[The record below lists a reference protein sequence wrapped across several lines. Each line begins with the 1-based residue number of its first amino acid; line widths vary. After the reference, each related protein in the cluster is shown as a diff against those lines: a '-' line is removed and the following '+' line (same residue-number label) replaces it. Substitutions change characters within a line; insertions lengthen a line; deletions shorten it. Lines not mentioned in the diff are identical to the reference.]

1 MCARAHAENKKTPQE
16 KPPQLLAKV
25 FSLSSSQ
32 KPLSQF
38 EGQNFVKRNEE
49 TRWNGTLS
57 HRSRDLD
64 VKTSTASDFRGLRAD
79 SRPQPPKIID
89 RLRESSRL
97 VTTATTTR
105 KCEKKK
111 EFLKRASNTARDIYQ
126 PHLQARFRHGG
137 VHANGSGATESERHV
152 YFILRSK
159 VVM

>member
-1 MCARAHAENKKTPQE
+1 M
-16 KPPQLLAKV
+16 
-25 FSLSSSQ
+25 
-32 KPLSQF
+32 
-38 EGQNFVKRNEE
+38 
-49 TRWNGTLS
+49 
-57 HRSRDLD
+57 D

-105 KCEKKK
+105 KCEKKE

-126 PHLQARFRHGG
+126 THLQARFRHGG
-137 VHANGSGATESERHV
+137 VHSNGSGATESERHV

-159 VVM
+159 VVLCVIVMATAWQLYLLFWRGKPKSSKFLVCMKLVFFHHGFGVKRARQK

>member
-1 MCARAHAENKKTPQE
+1 
-16 KPPQLLAKV
+16 
-25 FSLSSSQ
+25 
-32 KPLSQF
+32 
-38 EGQNFVKRNEE
+38 
-49 TRWNGTLS
+49 
-57 HRSRDLD
+57 LD

-105 KCEKKK
+105 KCEKKE

-126 PHLQARFRHGG
+126 THLQAGFRHGG
-137 VHANGSGATESERHV
+137 VHANGGGATESERHV

-159 VVM
+159 VVVCVIVMATAWHPLSAFFFPQMEAKKLIKIPRCMKLVFSWVFARDKK

>member
-1 MCARAHAENKKTPQE
+1 M
-16 KPPQLLAKV
+16 
-25 FSLSSSQ
+25 
-32 KPLSQF
+32 
-38 EGQNFVKRNEE
+38 
-49 TRWNGTLS
+49 
-57 HRSRDLD
+57 D

-105 KCEKKK
+105 KCEKKE

-126 PHLQARFRHGG
+126 TNLQARFRHGG

-159 VVM
+159 VVLCVIVMATAWQLYLLFWRGKPKKLKIPRCMKLVFFHGFGLKHKRARQK

>member
-1 MCARAHAENKKTPQE
+1 M
-16 KPPQLLAKV
+16 
-25 FSLSSSQ
+25 
-32 KPLSQF
+32 
-38 EGQNFVKRNEE
+38 
-49 TRWNGTLS
+49 
-57 HRSRDLD
+57 D

-105 KCEKKK
+105 KCEKKE

-126 PHLQARFRHGG
+126 THLQAGFRHGG

-159 VVM
+159 VVVCVIVMATAWQLYLLYFFRGLQPKRLKFLRCTKLVFFGFLVLFSARKQSARQK

>member
-1 MCARAHAENKKTPQE
+1 M
-16 KPPQLLAKV
+16 
-25 FSLSSSQ
+25 
-32 KPLSQF
+32 
-38 EGQNFVKRNEE
+38 
-49 TRWNGTLS
+49 
-57 HRSRDLD
+57 D
-64 VKTSTASDFRGLRAD
+64 VKTSTASDFRGLRVD

-105 KCEKKK
+105 KCEKKE

-126 PHLQARFRHGG
+126 THLQARFRHGG

-159 VVM
+159 VVLCVIVMATAWQLYLLFWRGKPKKLKIPRCMKLVFFHGFGLKHKRQDKNEEVYG